1 MTHKNIIEEAL
12 KNGMDYK
19 AYRDLIDGLL
29 QEGKTTGEN
38 HSEAMIHYTE
48 MNVQRMSK
56 WDKRFTPSEDVL
68 DAVKGLGSE
77 TWLLITEGWCGD
89 AAHSVPVIAA
99 IADQSENINLK
110 LVLRD
115 ENLELM
121 DQYLTNGGRSIPKLI
136 RMDADTLEVL
146 STWGPRPE
154 ETQNLVMTAKAEGR
168 EYSDF
173 VKDVQIWYARNRG
186 QAIQEELL
194 QSLTK
199 HAL

>member
-1 MTHKNIIEEAL
+1 
-12 KNGMDYK
+12 
-19 AYRDLIDGLL
+19 
-29 QEGKTTGEN
+29 
-38 HSEAMIHYTE
+38 
-48 MNVQRMSK
+48 
-56 WDKRFTPSEDVL
+56 
-68 DAVKGLGSE
+68 
-77 TWLLITEGWCGD
+77 
-89 AAHSVPVIAA
+89 
-99 IADQSENINLK
+99 
-110 LVLRD
+110 
-115 ENLELM
+115 M